1 MYRINLKSQAEKF
14 LDKKLDRKTQ
24 LKVSAKIDQL
34 ALDPFAPHPNLDKLH
49 DMPHGYRLRI
59 GDIRLIY
66 EVDTASQ
73 IIIVWKIDW
82 RGSAYKP

>member
-1 MYRINLKSQAEKF
+1 MYRISLKSQAEKF

-34 ALDPFAPHPNLDKLH
+34 TLDPFAPHPNLDKLQ

-82 RGSAYKP
+82 RGAIYKP